1 MLGNYDDTVLPKNR
15 LESLC
20 DGIFAIAMTLLV
32 LDLKTP
38 ENIPPKLVDEEIPGI
53 LYNLLPS
60 FEAYFVSFFVLA
72 IFWLRHQIHFKY
84 IKNTNK
90 IIITINV
97 VFLSLIVFVPFS
109 VGLMMRYYKPHVPL
123 LIYIINLLLISL
135 TLSVQGW
142 YITKKKEIQSEEI
155 DEKLFRQF
163 FILTTIP
170 LIIFILSLIT
180 SFFSHRIAFLLIYLD
195 PFTIFFYKLIRKK
208 IWDK

>member
-142 YITKKKEIQSEEI
+142 YITKKKEIQS
-155 DEKLFRQF
+155 
-163 FILTTIP
+163 
-170 LIIFILSLIT
+170 
-180 SFFSHRIAFLLIYLD
+180 
-195 PFTIFFYKLIRKK
+195 
-208 IWDK
+208 